1 MFREMR
7 RKSQMLSDE
16 TCLMILKESTSGVL
30 AVSGDDGYPYAVPL
44 SYVYENGSIYFHC
57 ALCGHKLDAVRQN
70 EKASFCII
78 AKDQVVPEKYTTY
91 YQSIIAFGQ
100 IRIVESEAKKREALV
115 KLARKYAPDLSLKQ
129 HNAEIDRF
137 FSSCQILELKIRHLT
152 GKQTKELAAA
162 DEPAAKEPEV

>member
-7 RKSQMLSDE
+7 RKNQMLSDE
-16 TCLMILKESTSGVL
+16 ACLAILKESTSGVL

-57 ALCGHKLDAVRQN
+57 ALCGHKLDAVRKN

-91 YQSIIAFGQ
+91 YQSIIAFGK
-100 IRIVESEAKKREALV
+100 IRIPESETEKREALE
-115 KLARKYAPDLSLKQ
+115 KLAQKYAPDIPLKQ
-129 HNAEIDRF
+129 QYAEIDRF
-137 FSSCQILELKIRHLT
+137 FDSCQILELKIGHLT
-152 GKQTKELAAA
+152 GKQAKELAAG
-162 DEPAAKEPEV
+162 DKPGAKIKV